1 MPALSKKADEAT
13 PSSWVILNMLML
25 SYLESE
31 LFSLFLST
39 PGHYEGYADKSRTT
53 KNSGQSLTVL
63 TGGSSWI
70 REK

>member
-1 MPALSKKADEAT
+1 MPALSKKVDEAT

-25 SYLESE
+25 SYLE

-39 PGHYEGYADKSRTT
+39 PGHYEGYADKSRT

-63 TGGSSWI
+63 TGGSSWTR
-70 REK
+70 REVD